1 MNYKLELLNK
11 NMDYSVYEMY
21 QDIPK
26 EEVGSSN
33 KLNGC
38 TLEEYFNYIEVFKN
52 EENNINPLLNTTTN
66 RYVFFVNNY
75 PVGEVGIRT
84 TPNDFWINK
93 GSQIFYKIRL
103 SERNKG
109 YGTKMLE
116 LALNEC
122 KKIGMKQVRINCD
135 DNNLSSKRVIEKNGG
150 NVDIKSY
157 KTQTG
162 TSSSYIITFVD

>member
-1 MNYKLELLNK
+1 
-11 NMDYSVYEMY
+11 
-21 QDIPK
+21 
-26 EEVGSSN
+26 
-33 KLNGC
+33 
-38 TLEEYFNYIEVFKN
+38 
-52 EENNINPLLNTTTN
+52 
-66 RYVFFVNNY
+66 
-75 PVGEVGIRT
+75 
-84 TPNDFWINK
+84 
-93 GSQIFYKIRL
+93 
-103 SERNKG
+103 
-109 YGTKMLE
+109 MLE

>member
-33 KLNGC
+33 KLNRC

-52 EENNINPLLNTTTN
+52 EENNINPILNTTTN

-75 PVGEVGIRT
+75 PVGEIGIRT
-84 TPNDFWINK
+84 TLNDFWINR